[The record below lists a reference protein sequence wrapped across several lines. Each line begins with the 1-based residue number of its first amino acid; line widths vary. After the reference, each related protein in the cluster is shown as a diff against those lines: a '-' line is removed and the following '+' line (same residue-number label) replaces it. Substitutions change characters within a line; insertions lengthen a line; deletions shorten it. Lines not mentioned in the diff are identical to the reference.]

1 MNFGWIKYG
10 GVAMNIFTDRKNGI
24 VKWSYNNKDIK
35 IQNTDMMFAF
45 EYANDMVMLK
55 VKGND
60 SKIGFILYNT
70 DGTIILSYSA
80 KAEEI
85 VIKENKHLK
94 INNLIS
100 VEYSKK
106 YNKIIILRGI
116 DDENQKLIIMDCN
129 GDEISSIKNPV
140 GYTFYYTK
148 NVGNMVMVVCQG
160 NSDLTKDK
168 YGRNEWNYRI
178 DLDNYYVEKLS
189 ITQ

>member
-1 MNFGWIKYG
+1 
-10 GVAMNIFTDRKNGI
+10 MNIFTDRKNGI

-55 VKGND
+55 VKGKD
-60 SKIGFILYNT
+60 SKIGFVLYNT
-70 DGTIILSYSA
+70 DGTIILSYSV
-80 KAEEI
+80 KAEGI
-85 VIKENKHLK
+85 IIKENKHLK

-189 ITQ
+189 IIQ